1 MYHGSLRSNE
11 SDRREL
17 RAKAILMSRSSLMLI
32 LNCDVSGF
40 CLEELRKRDLRKLLL
55 RIGGHYRSI
64 ISGGHR
70 FVRIC
75 QNYPVSLTNH
85 RFQSE
90 AMRHSSRA
98 DQFIADW
105 LWWLKSGSSKGM
117 GRSGFEPLKAYSQQ
131 IYRKL
136 VNWLQQRNG
145 LRFYLISVNKVS
157 SI

>member
-70 FVRIC
+70 FVKIC

-85 RFQSE
+85 RFSWE
-90 AMRHSSRA
+90 AMSRLSRVDEFLA
-98 DQFIADW
+98 NW
-105 LWWLKSGSSKGM
+105 LQWLRSGSNRHM
-117 GRSGFEPLKAYSQQ
+117 GRAGFEPAKA
-131 IYRKL
+131 
-136 VNWLQQRNG
+136 
-145 LRFYLISVNKVS
+145 
-157 SI
+157 